1 MTPEDAPPP
10 LWLEAIPDREP
21 WRRGR
26 DAICFITFFLLLGE
40 AAFIGWSILQGD
52 LRIFLLAAGLGGL
65 GCIFLYFIWVGRN
78 WPRWIIAPFF
88 ALAGFASLIWGIRD
102 GDGPLL
108 LAGIGGLI
116 FFSYLALAPSVYA
129 FARHQRERIKL
140 GESLVVAAVFML
152 LLASLGSAL
161 FAFYSYVSGV
171 ESEAFRFAATTFNQ
185 VFIYH
190 DEEFLR
196 SNLKDEERA
205 ITPHYFLER
214 LTRELG
220 APLGI
225 GEVEHKFTTRLIARR
240 LWVEGKFQ
248 LPVTYDSGA
257 PVWVNIQVSR
267 IGDGWQ
273 IDHIGW
279 RFKRGELQGGEAK

>member
-1 MTPEDAPPP
+1 MYLP
-10 LWLEAIPDREP
+10 
-21 WRRGR
+21 
-26 DAICFITFFLLLGE
+26 F
-40 AAFIGWSILQGD
+40 
-52 LRIFLLAAGLGGL
+52 
-65 GCIFLYFIWVGRN
+65 FIWVGRN

-140 GESLVVAAVFML
+140 GESLVVAVVFL
-152 LLASLGSAL
+152 LLFASVGSGLYAFSSVVSNLENEAL
-161 FAFYSYVSGV
+161 D
-171 ESEAFRFAATTFNQ
+171 FAATTFSK
-185 VFIYH
+185 VFISH
-190 DEEFLR
+190 DEEFLQ

-205 ITPHYFLER
+205 ITPHHFISR
-214 LTRELG
+214 LSNELG
-220 APLGI
+220 QPQGV
-225 GEVEHKFTTRLIARR
+225 GELETKFTARLIARH
-240 LWVEGKFQ
+240 LWVSGKFQ
-248 LPVTYDSGA
+248 MAVTYDSNG
-257 PVWVNIQVSR
+257 PVWVNMEVSR

-279 RFKRGELQGGEAK
+279 NLKPGKL

>member
-1 MTPEDAPPP
+1 MTPEDTPPP
-10 LWLEAIPDREP
+10 LWLQAIPDREP

-26 DAICFITFFLLLGE
+26 DAICFITIFLLLGE
-40 AAFIGWSILQGD
+40 AAFIAWSVLRGD
-52 LRIFLLAAGLGGL
+52 LRIFLFAAGLAGL

-88 ALAGFASLIWGIRD
+88 ALAGFASVIWGIRD

-108 LAGIGGLI
+108 LSGIGGLI
-116 FFSYLALAPSVYA
+116 FFTYLALAPSVYA

-140 GESLVVAAVFML
+140 GESLIVALVL
-152 LLASLGSAL
+152 LLMLASVGSGL
-161 FAFYSYVSGV
+161 YAFYSYVVGV
-171 ESEAFRFAATTFNQ
+171 QGDAARFAATTFNK

-190 DEEFLR
+190 DEEFLQ
-196 SNLKDEERA
+196 SNLRDEQRA
-205 ITPHYFLER
+205 ITPHHFIGR
-214 LTRELG
+214 LADELG
-220 APLGI
+220 EPLNL
-225 GEVEHKFTTRLIARR
+225 GELESKFTTRLVARH

-248 LPVTYDSGA
+248 IPVTYDSYG

-279 RFKRGELQGGEAK
+279 NFKAGKL

>member
-1 MTPEDAPPP
+1 MA
-10 LWLEAIPDREP
+10 ARA
-21 WRRGR
+21 GR
-26 DAICFITFFLLLGE
+26 DLFYHLLPPCRRSGVYWLGHLE
-40 AAFIGWSILQGD
+40 GN
-52 LRIFLLAAGLGGL
+52 LRMFLLAAGMGGL

-116 FFSYLALAPSVYA
+116 FFSYLALAPSVYL

-140 GESLVVAAVFML
+140 GESLVVALVFLL
-152 LLASLGSAL
+152 LLASVGSGVY
-161 FAFYSYVSGV
+161 AFYSHVVGV
-171 ESEAFRFAATTFNQ
+171 ERAAVSFAATTFNK
-185 VFIYH
+185 VFVYH
-190 DEEFLR
+190 DEAFLQ

-205 ITPHYFLER
+205 ITPQHFIGR
-214 LTRELG
+214 LANELG
-220 APLGI
+220 QPLDA
-225 GEVEHKFTTRLIARR
+225 GELQSKFTTRLIARQ

-248 LPVTYDSGA
+248 IPVTYDSHG

-279 RFKRGELQGGEAK
+279 RYKPHQL